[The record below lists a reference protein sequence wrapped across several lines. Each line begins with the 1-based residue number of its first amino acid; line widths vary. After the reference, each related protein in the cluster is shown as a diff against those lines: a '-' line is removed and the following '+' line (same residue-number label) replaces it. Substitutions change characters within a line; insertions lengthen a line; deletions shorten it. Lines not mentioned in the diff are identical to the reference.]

1 MCFVCWMD
9 DLKNLQTSGYFKKK
23 LCQVKVHCKCNQHH
37 LSIINVS
44 RSSYIFFSNC
54 RFKTRSPQ
62 KSWRRSSRRK
72 KEKVNQLTGSKQTA
86 DRKFKHQKGPALS
99 RGRKGRERG
108 KYIGRVRLEKV
119 NSSPHRTGIDIDL
132 HCLKLQ
138 HYKIFSIL
146 DFQQGAQKGFAQKKN
161 RKHIL

>member
-1 MCFVCWMD
+1 MF
-9 DLKNLQTSGYFKKK
+9 QEAATYFFPLVGSK
-23 LCQVKVHCKCNQHH
+23 LAAPKRVGEEVHEE
-37 LSIINVS
+37 
-44 RSSYIFFSNC
+44 
-54 RFKTRSPQ
+54 
-62 KSWRRSSRRK
+62 K

-138 HYKIFSIL
+138 HYKIFSIF
-146 DFQQGAQKGFAQKKN
+146 DFQQGARKGFA
-161 RKHIL
+161 